1 MITLE
6 KIKNIAKDIKADSEW
21 VNDSHS
27 AFEHK
32 GICDGLDRLVK
43 HLTEIND
50 EPPYNLHIP
59 LEDMFNPKTK

>member
-32 GICDGLDRLVK
+32 GICDGLDRLVR

-50 EPPYNLHIP
+50 EPPHNLHIP

>member
-1 MITLE
+1 MITLQ
-6 KIKNIAKDIKADSEW
+6 KIKNIAQDIKADNEW

-32 GICDGLDRLVK
+32 GICDGLDRLVR

-50 EPPYNLHIP
+50 EPLHNLEIP
-59 LEDMFNPKTK
+59 LEDMFNTKTK